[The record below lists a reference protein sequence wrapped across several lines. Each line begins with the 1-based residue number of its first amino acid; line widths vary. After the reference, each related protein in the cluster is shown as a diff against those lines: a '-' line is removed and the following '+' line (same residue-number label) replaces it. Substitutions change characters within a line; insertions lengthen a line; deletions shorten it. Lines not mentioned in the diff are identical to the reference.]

1 MPWLVWRRLETPRTP
16 MSRKTLLAVLALAA
30 PFALSSAA
38 AAAQEKTIDPGYWDV
53 TNKVQAVI
61 TKTTRETR
69 CIKPA
74 EVAKFTMGP
83 SNRHYACTYPTR
95 VFKDGKI
102 TLKGTCA
109 SKKGRQVAIEAT
121 GSYSPSTF
129 KLTADVDTTYAGI
142 PLGGRFITDAK
153 KISDTCPA
161 GAKEG

>member
-1 MPWLVWRRLETPRTP
+1 
-16 MSRKTLLAVLALAA
+16 MSRKLLI
-30 PFALSSAA
+30 AA
-38 AAAQEKTIDPGYWDV
+38 AALALPLTLSAASAVAQEKTIDPGYWDV

-61 TKTTRETR
+61 TKTTHEMR

-109 SKKGRQVAIEAT
+109 SKKGRRVAIEAT
-121 GSYSPSTF
+121 GSYSPTTF
-129 KLTADVDTTYAGI
+129 KMTADVDTTYAGI

-153 KISDTCPA
+153 KISDSCPA

>member
-1 MPWLVWRRLETPRTP
+1 MDYMRTCFACP
-16 MSRKTLLAVLALAA
+16 TGGAV
-30 PFALSSAA
+30 P
-38 AAAQEKTIDPGYWDV
+38 IPPGDPL
-53 TNKVQAVI
+53 
-61 TKTTRETR
+61 
-69 CIKPA
+69 
-74 EVAKFTMGP
+74 
-83 SNRHYACTYPTR
+83 NRHYACTYPTR